1 MGDLTLHSV
10 TSIKVE
16 KTVQDDSYSLIR
28 VRIEGDSMDGPT
40 HFSVNL
46 FGKPG
51 LSVETDVVQIF
62 KGDDAIEIKEEVN
75 AAE

>member
-28 VRIEGDSMDGPT
+28 VRIEGDSMDGPSYFT
-40 HFSVNL
+40 VNL
-46 FGKPG
+46 FGKPS
-51 LSVETDVVQIF
+51 LIVETDAVQIF
-62 KGDDAIEIKEEVN
+62 KGDNSIKIMEEVN
-75 AAE
+75 AA